1 MTPIVV
7 RAALLAI
14 AAAALAPSLAAQS
27 TDSAPVSR
35 ALESPL
41 ASPPFPSSDWV
52 NAYVVGEPDGTPDY
66 PLQKAVFGTALAVS
80 RVKIYG
86 WAEVG
91 ANVST
96 SSNTNAPL
104 VYGIV
109 PNAVELDQLVLRF
122 DRAPNTAQVAQ
133 VDWGFRFTSLF
144 GIDYRA
150 TTAKGWFSDQLLQH
164 NALYGYDPVELY
176 GVLYLPR
183 VAQGMVLK
191 LGRYI
196 SPADIEDPFAV
207 DNYLFSHS
215 LPVAVDPTTFTGVQG
230 TVRLS
235 PQWELTI
242 GADAG
247 SDMAPWSNSARLN
260 GQLLVRWVSRSG
272 SDGLWGGLNSIGSG
286 SFTNG
291 HDDLQQV
298 VAVWGHRFDSTVHI
312 QTEAYYEWQ
321 FDAARGGSCNY
332 GPVRSYGGGGGCGPI
347 IPGRSE
353 ALGLVNY
360 LEFLFSPND
369 YLSVRN
375 DYLNDVQG
383 QRTGYATPYTSLT
396 VGWAHWISSLF
407 LVRPEVRYERS
418 YLVPAYDGGIAKDQA
433 TASIDL
439 IARF

>member
-1 MTPIVV
+1 MTRITL

-14 AAAALAPSLAAQS
+14 AAATLASRPFAQS
-27 TDSAPVSR
+27 ADSAPSSR
-35 ALESPL
+35 ALGSPL

-52 NAYVVGEPDGTPDY
+52 NAAVIGEPDGTSDY
-66 PLQKAVFGTALAVS
+66 PLQRALFGTS
-80 RVKIYG
+80 IGGSGIKMYG
-86 WAEVG
+86 WAAMSG
-91 ANVST
+91 NVST
-96 SSNTNAPL
+96 SSNTNVPL
-104 VYGIV
+104 GYGIV

-122 DRAPNTAQVAQ
+122 DRAPNTVQTAHL
-133 VDWGFRFTSLF
+133 DWGFRFTSLY

-164 NALYGYDPVELY
+164 NALYGYDPTELY
-176 GVLYLPR
+176 ALLYLPR
-183 VAQGMVLK
+183 VAEGLLLK
-191 LGRYI
+191 VGRYI
-196 SPADIEDPFAV
+196 SPADIEDPFAP

-235 PQWELTI
+235 PQWEVTAGL
-242 GADAG
+242 DAG
-247 SDMAPWSNSARLN
+247 SDMAPWTNSAQLN
-260 GQLLVRWVSRSG
+260 GQLLVRWVSRTG

-286 SFTNG
+286 TYTNG
-291 HDDLQQV
+291 HDNLQQV
-298 VAVWGHRFDSTVHI
+298 VAVWGHRFDSTVHM
-312 QTEAYYEWQ
+312 QTEAYYLWQ
-321 FDAARGGSCNY
+321 FDAALGGSCNY
-332 GPVRSYGGGGGCGPI
+332 GPVKPYGGGGGCGPT

-353 ALGLVNY
+353 GVGVVNY
-360 LEFLFSPND
+360 LEFLFSPKD

-396 VGWAHWISSLF
+396 VGWAHWFSTLF

-418 YLVPAYDGGIAKDQA
+418 YFVPAYDGGTAKDQA
-433 TASIDL
+433 TAAVDL